1 MKFFNIF
8 HFNIEITIK
17 EADGSMK
24 HKGITVKKMKIRK
37 KGHHEI
43 WKGENLNFW
52 LKI

>member
-24 HKGITVKKMKIRK
+24 HKGITVKKN
-37 KGHHEI
+37 
-43 WKGENLNFW
+43 EN
-52 LKI
+52 KEKRAS